1 MDYVFNVI
9 IKKDHFPKGFQSV
22 TPGEKSKLCG
32 MWNLFEQHKV
42 KLA

>member
-22 TPGEKSKLCG
+22 TPGEKNKLRG